1 MKNYKRQLNF
11 QKNSFDITLSQ
22 LDENTIIN
30 FLQEN
35 GHDINAALL
44 ASITETEKINDVNEY
59 FCDDENLSLMLNDL
73 SITEKQ

>member
-1 MKNYKRQLNF
+1 
-11 QKNSFDITLSQ
+11 
-22 LDENTIIN
+22 
-30 FLQEN
+30 
-35 GHDINAALL
+35 L